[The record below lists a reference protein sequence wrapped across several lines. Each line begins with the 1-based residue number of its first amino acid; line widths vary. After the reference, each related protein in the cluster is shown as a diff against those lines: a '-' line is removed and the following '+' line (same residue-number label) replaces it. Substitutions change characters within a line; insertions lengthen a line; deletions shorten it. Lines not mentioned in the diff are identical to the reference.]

1 MVDIAPGLIFL
12 LCFGVTAKV
21 IGSQTQWGTPL
32 IFAIL
37 FGAII
42 SNSYGIPESLKPGVD
57 SYKLLL
63 EVGIILLG
71 ASISVQDMMNGGAS
85 IVILVVATVGAGV
98 LLVEFFAR
106 YVFGLSGHVPA
117 LLAGGSSICGVS
129 AVLAVAGTTNA
140 PKNDIAYATATI
152 LMFDVITLAAFPIA
166 GNLLN
171 MSSVSFG
178 VWSGLSMFSTGPVTA
193 AGFAFSHT
201 AGKWATL
208 TKLTRNSLMGPLIVL
223 YSFRYSIDDDQ
234 SISLYTFYDNF
245 PKFLIGFFIVAA
257 IANMPSTSTE
267 IVNTMTATSDWFFI
281 FSFVGLGCEIQLQKL
296 RQTGIRPFLTVLVY
310 LLTISVITLFA
321 VQSVF

>member
-1 MVDIAPGLIFL
+1 MPGITFL
-12 LCFGVTAKV
+12 LCLSVAAKMISSE
-21 IGSQTQWGTPL
+21 IGWGTPL

-37 FGAII
+37 LGII
-42 SNSYGIPESLKPGVD
+42 VSNGYGIPVSLRPGVN

-63 EVGIILLG
+63 EVGIVLLG
-71 ASISVQDMMNGGAS
+71 ASISLQDIINGGGS
-85 IVILVVATVGAGV
+85 IVILTVATVGTGV
-98 LLVEFFAR
+98 ILVEFFAR
-106 YVFGLSGHVPA
+106 YVFGLSGRVPA

-129 AVLAVAGTTNA
+129 AVLAIAGSINA
-140 PKNDIAYATATI
+140 SENDIAYATATI

-178 VWSGLSMFSTGPVTA
+178 IWSGLSMFSTGPVTA

-208 TKLTRNSLMGPLIVL
+208 TKLTRNSLMGPLVL
-223 YSFRYSIDDDQ
+223 AYSFRYSINDNQ
-234 SISLYTFYDNF
+234 SISIYTFYDNF

-267 IVNTMTATSDWFFI
+267 FVNTIRVTSDWFFTL
-281 FSFVGLGCEIQLQKL
+281 SFVGLGCEIQLQKL
-296 RQTGIRPFLTVLVY
+296 RQTGVRPFFTVLLY
-310 LLTISVITLFA
+310 LLTISAITLFA